1 LSSANR
7 GPQRGLYRVAD
18 QAAWKKKSSIRDIPH
33 VDRPREKLVSKG
45 PEMLSTVELVT
56 VILGSGTKT
65 RTVQQIARAILQKL
79 NKQADHIDVKGLLA
93 IEGVGLAKACQ
104 IVASLEFARR
114 RLPKDNLCIQSAD
127 DVLPIISHIADK
139 KQEHLLCISL
149 NGANEVIGNRL
160 ITVGLLTTTQVHPRE
175 VFADAVAERAAFV
188 ILAHNHPSGVL
199 EPTADDL
206 TSTRQ
211 LIEAGRILGIPVLD
225 HIIISKRGYVSFKE
239 IGLM

>member
-1 LSSANR
+1 
-7 GPQRGLYRVAD
+7 
-18 QAAWKKKSSIRDIPH
+18 
-33 VDRPREKLVSKG
+33 
-45 PEMLSTVELVT
+45 MLSTVELVT

>member
-1 LSSANR
+1 MA
-7 GPQRGLYRVAD
+7 G
-18 QAAWKKKSSIRDIPH
+18 KKKKSIRDIPH

-45 PEMLSTVELVT
+45 AEMLSTVELVT
-56 VILGSGTKT
+56 VIIGSGTRG

-79 NKQADHIDVKGLLA
+79 DKQKARIDVKDLLS

-114 RLPKDNLCIQSAD
+114 RLPKENLCVQSAD
-127 DVLPIISHIADK
+127 DVLPLISHIADK

-160 ITVGLLTTTQVHPRE
+160 VTVGLLTNTQIHPRE

-188 ILAHNHPSGVL
+188 ILAHNHPSGLL
-199 EPTADDL
+199 EATPDDI
-206 TSTRQ
+206 SATRQ
-211 LIEAGRILGIPVLD
+211 LIESGRILGIPVLD
-225 HIIISKRGYVSFKE
+225 HIIVSRKGYLSFKKM
-239 IGLM
+239 GLM

>member
-1 LSSANR
+1 MSSVNR
-7 GPQRGLYRVAD
+7 GPRRGLYRFPGPASGN
-18 QAAWKKKSSIRDIPH
+18 KKASIREIPH
-33 VDRPREKLVSKG
+33 IDRPREKLVSKG
-45 PEMLSTVELVT
+45 AEMLSAVELVT
-56 VILGSGTKT
+56 VILGSGTRRK
-65 RTVQQIARAILQKL
+65 TVQQIARAILHKL
-79 NKQADHIDVKGLLA
+79 DKQSGRVDVNELLS

-127 DVLPIISHIADK
+127 EVLPLISHIADK

-175 VFADAVAERAAFV
+175 VFADAVAERAAFI
-188 ILAHNHPSGVL
+188 ILAHNHPSGAL
-199 EPTADDL
+199 EPTPDDL
-206 TSTRQ
+206 AATRQ

-225 HIIISKRGYVSFKE
+225 HIVISRKGFISFRE
-239 IGLM
+239 MGLM